1 MGFWKRLREGVAGPP
16 HVNAGT
22 DDPGEVAADL
32 HEEFSVPN
40 AGDTE
45 MRDIDEHSEAPA
57 GPIAAAPFAGEGQIR
72 AAELE
77 AEIIKPE
84 DVKPDDAKIES
95 EPDPVDPDN

>member
-1 MGFWKRLREGVAGPP
+1 MGFWKRLREGIAGPP
-16 HVNAGT
+16 HVSAGT
-22 DDPGEVAADL
+22 DAPGEVAADL

-40 AGDTE
+40 VGDTE
-45 MRDIDEHSEAPA
+45 MRDIEEHSQESPGPA
-57 GPIAAAPFAGEGQIR
+57 AAAPFAGQGQIR

-77 AEIIKPE
+77 AELIKPE

>member
-22 DDPGEVAADL
+22 DDPGEVGADL

-45 MRDIDEHSEAPA
+45 MRDIDEHSEAA
-57 GPIAAAPFAGEGQIR
+57 AAPIAAAPFSGEGQIR